1 MNISSGS
8 QALRMVLIL
17 AALLF
22 LAACAGA
29 SSHIIV
35 GNQRPPISAAQ
46 VKLYFAPPAKFEE
59 IAIIDASSKNS
70 FAVSDQGK
78 TDVVIERLKAEAAS
92 LGANGVLIQATG
104 SESTGGATV
113 GMMSGTNPAF
123 GTGIYASALHK
134 VGHALAIYV
143 PE

>member
-1 MNISSGS
+1 MAINGRADIRRVGIIC
-8 QALRMVLIL
+8 LL
-17 AALLF
+17 ALL
-22 LAACAGA
+22 LPGCMA
-29 SSHIIV
+29 SSHILV
-35 GNQRPPISAAQ
+35 GEKRAPIDPAQ
-46 VKLYFAPPAKFEE
+46 VKLYVSPPAHFEE

-104 SESTGGATV
+104 SESTGGAVV
-113 GMMSGTNPAF
+113 GTTSGANPSF
-123 GTGIYASALHK
+123 GTGIYASVMHM